1 MERYQRMVITPEM
14 AMDLLERSNPNNRN
28 IALDRIRMYVSD
40 MRNGRWDEG
49 ACSPIVF
56 NEDGMLVDGHHRLRS
71 VALAGVSV
79 EFPVITGASNKS
91 FLYDRG
97 RGRSTKDILVMRGRI
112 EKSVS
117 TNHAISIVKF
127 LLRKFITNRKQFSD
141 LDIEVIML
149 NYLDELKKT
158 TEFVKKGKNHPIGA
172 SNSVFGAAVFVALIS
187 GVDEGVLEQFC
198 VILNTGI
205 YSENWQTAPIILRN
219 SYMEDRAN
227 PRHTLQNDVSKNLYF
242 RMTQEAIRDFD
253 AKKARRNSYTGKTKV
268 YSDAF
273 TQWFKENI
281 EDVLEKETYE
291 KKA

>member
-14 AMDLLERSNPNNRN
+14 AMDFLKRSNPNNRN
-28 IALDRIRMYVSD
+28 IAIDRIKMYVSD

-71 VALAGVSV
+71 VALSGVSV

-97 RGRSTKDILVMRGRI
+97 RGRSTKDILVMRGGL
-112 EKSVS
+112 EKSIL
-117 TNHAISIVKF
+117 TNHTISIVKF
-127 LLRKFITNRKQFSD
+127 LLRKFMTNRKQFSD
-141 LDIEVIML
+141 LDVEAIML

-158 TEFVKKGKNHPIGA
+158 TEFVKKGKKNSIGA

-187 GVDEGVLEQFC
+187 GVGESVLEQFC
-198 VILNTGI
+198 TILNTGI
-205 YSENWQTAPIILRN
+205 YSEPWQTAPVILRN
-219 SYMEDRAN
+219 SYMEDKAN
-227 PRHTLQNDVSKNLYF
+227 PRHSLQDDVSKNLYF

-253 AKKARRNSYTGKTKV
+253 AKKARRNSYAGKTTV
-268 YSDAF
+268 YSDVF
-273 TQWFKENI
+273 TQYFKDNI
-281 EDVLEKETYE
+281 GDVLERDAYE